1 MNWVDSLV
9 EKKHTPN
16 RLLKVKKYDLPVNS
30 QQWACMVTDEPIY
43 YWTTEQVN
51 VYL

>member
-9 EKKHTPN
+9 EKNTPN
-16 RLLKVKKYDLPVNS
+16 RLLKVKKYDLQVNS